1 MVAAV
6 ARSSSSSARLSP
18 LDAAALAG
26 GVAPVGPVETAGA
39 PGFVPRALRL
49 TEAERVDVVR
59 RTMGA
64 PDPAMAAFPAGI
76 RKVVFA
82 RHERYVQP
90 LIKLHWPESLN
101 ERSGIKLRFL
111 TCNLYATAPYTV
123 LFSSPQPPWPVALA
137 RAVGSGLGLQPS
149 SLSTLSSLAVKL
161 VSALL
166 PEQTEKRILQL
177 AAFIATIDHVYDH
190 CLEGVDPVER
200 GRRMQ
205 GLLSGTWLP
214 DSGGTGSSTPF
225 AGAFRLVRAL
235 HDEMSANIDDAD
247 DRRQFERVIDR
258 VRDYID
264 AEVKAMTAV
273 PDPAGCAWRMPGVL
287 GTIDGLIFP
296 VWRFAGEKARQ
307 WMYDVS
313 LFVQVL
319 DDFLD
324 AEQDATGIRPTPILS
339 GHWDE
344 TTLKH
349 IWEKTLDGIVEL
361 AKDSGVDDESWLTFV
376 RESYRM
382 MALETAEAMG
392 VGPAG

>member
-6 ARSSSSSARLSP
+6 APLSSSPPDPPA
-18 LDAAALAG
+18 
-26 GVAPVGPVETAGA
+26 
-39 PGFVPRALRL
+39 ALRL
-49 TEAERVDVVR
+49 TDAERVAVVR

-64 PDPAMAAFPAGI
+64 PDPTLRAFPEGV

-82 RHERYVQP
+82 KHARFVQP
-90 LIKLHWPESLN
+90 LIEQHWPESLH
-101 ERSGIKLRFL
+101 ERAGKKLRFL
-111 TCNLYATAPYTV
+111 TCQLYATSPYTV
-123 LFSSPQPPWPVALA
+123 LFSSPRPPWPIALA
-137 RAVGSGLGLQPS
+137 RTVGSGLGLAPS
-149 SLSTLSSLAVKL
+149 SLSSMSGMAVQM

-166 PEQTEKRILQL
+166 PEQTEKRILQI

-190 CLEGVDPVER
+190 CFDGVDPRER
-200 GRRMQ
+200 GTLMH
-205 GLLSGTWLP
+205 GLLNGTWTP
-214 DSGGTGSSTPF
+214 DEAAPY

-235 HDEMSANIDDAD
+235 HAEMSAGIDDAD
-247 DRRQFERVIDR
+247 DRRQFDR
-258 VRDYID
+258 AMDRLRDYVD
-264 AEVKAMTAV
+264 AEVKAMTGV
-273 PDPAGCAWRMPGVL
+273 PDPSGCAWRMPGVL

-324 AEQDATGIRPTPILS
+324 VEKDANDIRPTPMLS

-344 TTLKH
+344 STLVQT
-349 IWEKTLDGIVEL
+349 WQKTLDGLIDL

-376 RESYRM
+376 TESYRM